1 MAPPS
6 SLKMPGPRG
15 GRALGLPPIACLEIY
30 FTVPELSGH
39 WGVRIVVNHDTQF
52 AFVEYLILV
61 YFILKGCPIYILKIY
76 NINL

>member
-1 MAPPS
+1 MALQQPKNARPP
-6 SLKMPGPRG
+6 
-15 GRALGLPPIACLEIY
+15 GREGFRPAPIACLEIY